1 MLLRYLV
8 YARVKRWAWDGLDRL
23 HKVLMERGEPIPEPL
38 QNHVNEAHHGLLKQP
53 SNPNRNP
60 RYAPQD
66 DRDFRI
72 MHVVRAL
79 CGQGRTREQAIAEVA
94 DAMGKERRH
103 GRIGGKEDG
112 RVLAGRSKEGNYT
125 RRLVDRDD
133 RSIAAQNPAS
143 IRWRQHMFGDD
154 KFYFTD
160 HTALLALAPYSTM
173 AHWRSEGRG
182 PAYVKI
188 GSRVAYRGADLNA
201 WLKSRRVEPRAA

>member
-1 MLLRYLV
+1 MDELTEKDREDVRAFIENTDGSYPDLSDLPAFWGAVGPDAPATVRTGGIFPGVTQREIMLLRYLV

-94 DAMGKERRH
+94 DAMGKKGDTVESAVKKME
-103 GRIGGKEDG
+103 GFWPAAVK
-112 RVLAGRSKEGNYT
+112 RVTIHA
-125 RRLVDRDD
+125 V
-133 RSIAAQNPAS
+133 
-143 IRWRQHMFGDD
+143 
-154 KFYFTD
+154 
-160 HTALLALAPYSTM
+160 
-173 AHWRSEGRG
+173 
-182 PAYVKI
+182 
-188 GSRVAYRGADLNA
+188 
-201 WLKSRRVEPRAA
+201 